1 MRLNHL
7 DILEQCFRDKL
18 RGYNK
23 EDVDT
28 FLHLIAD
35 DFKEMGEEIELLNK
49 KLAKRDRTIAK
60 LKQEAEAKPYA
71 ANPENLSITPD
82 MIKEKAKRIINVA
95 REHADQHKKKAE
107 QELSSLKNEINKIKK
122 EKKSLIENIK
132 LSAQKHLAQYKN
144 EK

>member
-71 ANPENLSITPD
+71 ANPDNLSITPD

-107 QELSSLKNEINKIKK
+107 QELSSLRNEINKIKK

-132 LSAQKHLAQYKN
+132 LSTQKHLAQYKN